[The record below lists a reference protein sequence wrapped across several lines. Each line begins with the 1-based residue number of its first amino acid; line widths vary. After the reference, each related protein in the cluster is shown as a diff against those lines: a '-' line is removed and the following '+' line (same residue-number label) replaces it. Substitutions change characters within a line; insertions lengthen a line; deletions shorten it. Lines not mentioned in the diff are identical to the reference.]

1 MDDEDGKPRETH
13 GCTRPAIDAKGF
25 GNYPD
30 EQLREHGDNSL
41 KPLSVYK
48 LSRAEMALRRLE
60 AALDALDVAAAGA
73 PPPVPGE
80 DGAWAHADEVA
91 ALRTRCAALEAAV
104 RAASDG
110 IDKTASRL
118 SHLLEE

>member
-1 MDDEDGKPRETH
+1 M
-13 GCTRPAIDAKGF
+13 
-25 GNYPD
+25 
-30 EQLREHGDNSL
+30 

-80 DGAWAHADEVA
+80 DGTWAHADEVA